1 MLRLL
6 GGADQPA
13 IGDRSLAA
21 PLLRTHQLAENRRL
35 TEITL
40 DFCREL
46 GIGARVL
53 PMSDERVRTNV
64 ITDDGAVS
72 FTEYFQELG
81 CEPPVR
87 GFQYAGIEDARIS
100 DEVRDALLAPDL
112 EAIIIGPANPYH
124 AIKPILEVPDMR
136 ELMRKRGAPII
147 AVTPLVGGKALKG
160 SAGKMMRELGKEPS
174 VRAVAGEYLRLI
186 DGFVIDREDEIFA
199 ESVRSL
205 GIAVRPT
212 ATVMRNANDRIAL
225 AQSALDFAAGIRA
238 TRSWK
243 PNEAGTRPAGQ
254 SRRRG
259 ACRRPRCASA
269 AVLQRDQAI
278 GGIRRRARPRPSS
291 RTLHQRQQLG
301 NGGQPAAGRLPA
313 RQMARSAS
321 RRCARPLPLPGR
333 PAANL
338 DAIPL
343 KGFGG

>member
-1 MLRLL
+1 MGTVVTLAGQVGAAKLADGLYRLRDRHLAVIVNTGDDYEHLGLAFSPDIDTVLYTLAGIASPSAGWEPEGETHAVQSMLRSL

-13 IGDRSLAA
+13 VGDRSLATS
-21 PLLRTHQLAENRRL
+21 LLRTQGLDEGRRL
-35 TEITL
+35 TEITR

-64 ITDDGAVS
+64 LTDDGAIT

-81 CEPPVR
+81 CEPAVR
-87 GFQYAGIEDARIS
+87 GFQYAGVEDARVS

-124 AIKPILEVPDMR
+124 AIRPILEVPNMR
-136 ELMRKRGAPII
+136 EMLRKRGAPVI

-160 SAGKMMRELGKEPS
+160 SAGKMMRDLGKEPS

-212 ATVMRNANDRIAL
+212 ATVMRTVEDRIAL
-225 AQSALDFAAGIRA
+225 AQATLDFAAGIRA
-238 TRSWK
+238 TK
-243 PNEAGTRPAGQ
+243 ALEAE
-254 SRRRG
+254 
-259 ACRRPRCASA
+259 
-269 AVLQRDQAI
+269 
-278 GGIRRRARPRPSS
+278 
-291 RTLHQRQQLG
+291 
-301 NGGQPAAGRLPA
+301 
-313 RQMARSAS
+313 
-321 RRCARPLPLPGR
+321 
-333 PAANL
+333 
-338 DAIPL
+338 
-343 KGFGG
+343 